1 MWKLLKFFGHLLRLL
16 FLIAA
21 LLTIIATALLYI
33 AEHGIPT
40 TIVKRFEEK
49 ISDEDVIIQIGRA
62 TFTFDSGLQLYD
74 ITAEPRKLAGEK
86 FGTIE
91 KIKIALKLSP
101 FIPHNQRIKSIHLS
115 GVEMPRHP
123 RRIFRKLAK
132 MRGETPP
139 HKQRRKLPP
148 LTPFK
153 LFIDDS
159 CLIGLNVTA
168 AEATVVLNEPVICFN
183 SALIKWQGNTPHRQI
198 TGRTEVD
205 LKRNVIS
212 GTASGLAFQEDL
224 EPFLHEMGA
233 RGAIREMARITA
245 VEKAARANCSFAANI
260 ENGDFM
266 IDIDIDVDR
275 CCYRNIPLDYA
286 RFNLTACE
294 TNGTMTVEINNL
306 TSASTTGKLEGD
318 IFYDEAD
325 ESVRVQG
332 TSTMDHKDVLTMIN
346 ILTHGELNPLQPQN
360 PPIVT
365 VKGVAA
371 VSTNSVVKHNL
382 DGNVR
387 IGTGVVFGLIVQEAN
402 AKFKV
407 IGDHAY
413 LKDVVGHTPTGGSLS
428 GDAKFDINNTPELPP
443 TINANVEF
451 NAIDLIDL
459 AKIFSI
465 TNARIGECAGK
476 LRLSGLL
483 GTNQLHTINGAGS
496 FDVKKGLLTRLPLFA
511 GFTDYISRNIPGVD
525 RVVDQSDCS
534 LDFTIRNGILSSD
547 NFLIEGDVFSI
558 QGKGDYDIVSDDL
571 DFTVHVALFRQKT
584 FAGRIIR
591 MVTFP
596 FKKLLL
602 EFKVYGSVEKPEWSY
617 VNILEKITD
626 QVPEKK

>member
-1 MWKLLKFFGHLLRLL
+1 MWKILKFFGHLLRLL
-16 FLIAA
+16 FWSAA
-21 LLTIIATALLYI
+21 LLAVCTAALLYV

-40 TIVKRFEEK
+40 TIVKRLEEK
-49 ISDEDVIIQIGRA
+49 ISDEDVMIQIGRA
-62 TFTFDSGLQLYD
+62 TFTFGSGLHLYD

-91 KIKIALKLSP
+91 KIEITLKLSP
-101 FIPHNQRIKSIHLS
+101 FIPHNERIRSIHLS
-115 GVEMPRHP
+115 GVKMPHHP

-132 MRGETPP
+132 MRDKPP
-139 HKQRRKLPP
+139 HRKQRRQLPP

-159 CLIGLNVTA
+159 CVIGLSVTE
-168 AEATVVLNEPVICFN
+168 AEATVSLNEPVIYFN
-183 SALIKWQGNTPHRQI
+183 SALITWQGNTPHRRI
-198 TGRTEVD
+198 TGRTQVD

-224 EPFLHEMGA
+224 EPFLLEMGA
-233 RGAIREMARITA
+233 RGAIKEMNRITA
-245 VEKAARANCSFAANI
+245 VEKAARADCSFAANI
-260 ENGDFM
+260 DNGDFM
-266 IDIDIDVDR
+266 IDIDIGVDR
-275 CCYRNIPLDYA
+275 CRYRNIPLDYA
-286 RFNLTACE
+286 RLNLIACE

-306 TSASTTGKLEGD
+306 TSANTTGKLEGNL
-318 IFYDEAD
+318 FYDEAD

-332 TSTMDHKDVLTMIN
+332 TSTMAHNDVLTMID
-346 ILTHGELNPLQPQN
+346 ILTRGELNPLQPQS
-360 PPIVT
+360 PPVVT
-365 VKGVAA
+365 VEGVAA
-371 VSTNSVVKHNL
+371 VSTNSAVKHDL
-382 DGNVR
+382 DGTVR
-387 IGTGVVFGLIVQEAN
+387 IGAGVVFGLIVQEAN

-413 LKDVVGHTPTGGSLS
+413 LKDVFGHTPTGGSLS
-428 GDAKFDINNTPELPP
+428 GDVQFDINNTPEIPP
-443 TINANVEF
+443 AINANVDF

-459 AKIFSI
+459 AKIFSL
-465 TNARIGECAGK
+465 TNARIGECAGN
-476 LRLSGLL
+476 LQLSGLL

-496 FDVKKGLLTRLPLFA
+496 FAVKKGLLTRLPIFA

-534 LDFTIRNGILSSD
+534 LDFTIQNGILSSD

-558 QGKGDYDIVSDDL
+558 QGKGDYDIVKDNL

-602 EFKVYGSVEKPEWSY
+602 EFRVFGSIEKPEWSY